1 MNGFLRFEQGIQEY
15 VDSGSNYSTENSC
28 PSVVDIAHPMAE
40 KKPSSTGDNEFGTE
54 SLRFLLHSGS

>member
-15 VDSGSNYSTENSC
+15 VASGSNYSTENSC
-28 PSVVDIAHPMAE
+28 PNVVDIAQPMAE
-40 KKPSSTGDNEFGTE
+40 KECSSYPDNGFGTE